1 MSKKKVETPKNG
13 QATNAQV
20 YKLPNG
26 KLVTKEQRDKI
37 REEQEEMYK
46 TRRINAFTRRCKRMG
61 ISEEDTAK
69 YVEKLVAQLE
79 APHQYAIHV
88 LFDTK
93 IIYDRVREVDEKT
106 GEEKWK
112 TKQKQASNLA
122 KEAIL
127 NSKIECKILTNNWA
141 YIIGDDAVLAK
152 LREIMPGYATVNP
165 HVLKAEP
172 ILPVKAEHTPKKPSN
187 NSKDVASK
195 AKSARKANKIAHFK
209 DRKNHHR
216 GKSWAKA
223 KKHLSLLEKKKSR
236 KAKVIQVNAKKGSKG
251 SKKASTALKQAA

>member
-1 MSKKKVETPKNG
+1 MSKKNVETPKNG
-13 QATNAQV
+13 QDT
-20 YKLPNG
+20 KKKDKTPTG
-26 KLVTKEQRDKI
+26 KVINKETRDAIRKE
-37 REEQEEMYK
+37 REEKYK
-46 TRRINAFTRRCKRMG
+46 SNRISAFRRRCKRMK
-61 ISEEDTAK
+61 ISEEDTEK

-93 IIYDRVREVDEKT
+93 IIYDRVREVDDKT

-127 NSKIECKILTNNWA
+127 NSKIECKILTDSWA
-141 YIIGDDAVLAK
+141 YIIGNDAILAK
-152 LREIMPGYATVNP
+152 LREIMPGYATIIP

-172 ILPVKAEHTPKKPSN
+172 ILPAKAEHTPKKPSN
-187 NSKDVASK
+187 NNKNVAAK
-195 AKSARKANKIAHFK
+195 AKSTRKTDKIARFK

-223 KKHLSLLEKKKSR
+223 KKRLSLLEKKKSR
-236 KAKVIQVNAKKGSKG
+236 KAKIVQVNAKKGSTS
-251 SKKASTALKQAA
+251 SKKASTSLKQAA